1 MNILNSVKVGKMLRY
16 INYCGLR
23 MEYEY
28 IPKNIKN
35 INIRITN
42 SGEIHVSAPLKT
54 KPKFVDS
61 FVEEKAEW
69 IFRKMADFEK
79 AKEAMPDNGFY
90 EGKSAFILGNEYT
103 LKFDRGKR
111 FNVRIEESDIMVFS
125 RYGDDNLKPKYID
138 WLSEIAKPVFEDSL
152 SRMLIVAKEYNI
164 SRPEIY
170 IRNMTSRWGSCNTV
184 KHRIGLNVQL
194 IKKDIKCIDQVVLHE
209 VAHFVSPDHSSKF
222 YGVLD
227 KLMPDWKERKNDLET
242 RWIDGIV

>member
-1 MNILNSVKVGKMLRY
+1 MIRF

-23 MEYEY
+23 LEYEY
-28 IPKNIKN
+28 IPKDIKN
-35 INIRITN
+35 INIRITKD
-42 SGEIHVSAPLKT
+42 GEISVSAPLKT

-79 AKEAMPDNGFY
+79 AKEVMPDDGIY
-90 EGKSAFILGNEYT
+90 EGKLVFILGNEYT
-103 LKFDRGKR
+103 LKLDRGKKFEVKIVGR
-111 FNVRIEESDIMVFS
+111 DIVVFS
-125 RYGDDNLKPKYID
+125 RYGDDNIKPKYID
-138 WLSEIAKPVFEDSL
+138 WLAEIAKPVFEDSL

-164 SRPEIY
+164 RRPDVY
-170 IRNMTSRWGSCNTV
+170 IRNMTSRWGSCNTG

-194 IKKDIKCIDQVVLHE
+194 IKKDIRCIDQVVLHE

-222 YGVLD
+222 YEVLD

-242 RWIDGIV
+242 MWIDGIV